1 MPVNDPQH
9 IDPELLAALLDGRLG
24 SIEAAKVRAQ
34 LANADDDTLA
44 AYADA
49 AAISADLAESEP
61 GKPVVRRIHTAPSR
75 RWILPAF
82 AAVAAVL
89 LAVVF
94 LRQSP
99 SKPPRFADYAASVP
113 ATAVLPQTPVWGSTR
128 GSGPV
133 TTDNGRAV
141 RVGALLTDLEVA
153 LNRRDTVA
161 AVIAESMATY
171 LGDVGGAASTAAA
184 LRAAAR
190 SDAADRDSDMRRIAL
205 EVTRFVDADLAHAG
219 GWLEGARLAGAV
231 GYATY
236 AQRLPASK
244 ALETIA
250 ARPDI
255 DPAVRNALSR
265 VISSK
270 GAYAALDAQ
279 VTTVLRNLAR

>member
-1 MPVNDPQH
+1 VNDPQH

-24 SIEAAKVRAQ
+24 SVEAAKVRAQ
-34 LANADDDTLA
+34 LANVDDDTLA

-49 AAISADLAESEP
+49 AAISADLVESNV
-61 GKPVVRRIHTAPSR
+61 GTPVAQRFDSAPSR
-75 RWILPAF
+75 RWILPSF
-82 AAVAAVL
+82 AAMAAVL

-94 LRQSP
+94 LRQPP

-113 ATAVLPQTPVWGSTR
+113 ATAGLPQTPVWGATR

-236 AQRLPASK
+236 ARRLPASTI
-244 ALETIA
+244 LETIA

-255 DPAVRNALSR
+255 DPAVRDALSR

-270 GAYAALDAQ
+270 GADAALAAQ
-279 VTTVLRNLAR
+279 VTTVLRDLAR